1 MGMSYNKKS
10 IDAIGSRT
18 MNKQLFAVP
27 FWTTLI
33 ALGGTPA
40 FAGAGAPILSDTN
53 TGLVVNAYPAANG
66 TYLRLSKDCSTSI
79 IACTTWHWVNGMIV
93 SNTIPSLAVN
103 AYGGAVNGTYLRL
116 VNNCSASNPDC
127 TWHYNKGMIVSDTNP
142 WLAVNAYGGAAN
154 GTNLRLVDNC
164 SASNTDCTW
173 SWGVLTK

>member
-1 MGMSYNKKS
+1 MGP
-10 IDAIGSRT
+10 GSRT

-40 FAGAGAPILSDTN
+40 FAGERILSDTN
-53 TGLVVNAYPAANG
+53 TGL
-66 TYLRLSKDCSTSI
+66 
-79 IACTTWHWVNGMIV
+79 
-93 SNTIPSLAVN
+93 AVN
-103 AYGGAVNGTYLRL
+103 AYGGAANGTYLRL
-116 VNNCSASNPDC
+116 VNNCSASNTDCTWHWVNGMIVSDTNPSLAVLAVNVYGAAPGIYLRLVNNCSVSNPDC

-142 WLAVNAYGGAAN
+142 RLAANAYYGATN
-154 GTNLRLVDNC
+154 GTFLRLVDNC